1 MTVQSYESSGP
12 QSGQRIWL
20 NEQHF
25 ISVDGEGYIIGTC
38 YEGALGCV
46 LPVQSAT
53 SQLALKLPRLL
64 ADTLRE
70 NAYIAQVVDS
80 ESKVVLRAN
89 EALRG
94 VSGDS
99 EDNGD
104 RDDRSGYLVPV
115 ETYQPDVLRGVR
127 QLSNARDDD
136 PARDEKLA
144 QHGGL
149 LLFSFGKDRNPRVCN
164 VKHERGVLRVTPRGC
179 ESELEGLSDNQ
190 WERLLVTRSNSYYLE
205 LSPKRPAEETIS
217 ALQLRHSTLDN
228 TMSELHWPTFW
239 FGGLPSIL
247 YKWANGTL
255 QEAVS
260 QMRIKGWAVA
270 DHYTLCGRVL
280 QGLNA
285 LHSRRLIH
293 GDIRPANIMHIG
305 SPRIAD
311 NYHVGDYGSFNDPV
325 SAIGS
330 SAPAATGHTTAGG
343 LGRHRAS
350 VFYAQERRAG
360 IERES
365 ADVALILDVKVLDA
379 DRSPE
384 FLVYFSWRSRVA
396 DSTMHKPRSELV
408 DHLRDRWRQALDVS
422 GTIRPA
428 SVDRLRKGDR
438 LRVREF
444 VFTVIDV
451 IDVTEAGAGE
461 ADSQQD
467 PAVAYRCEPRFAH
480 VLHERLT
487 VWPENSFIADCTVIG
502 LPNYVEIRQWS
513 AATDIYSIG
522 ALVLYTVFMSGMR
535 INPRQEPQETEV
547 SGHAETQL
555 AQMLESLSDV
565 PSFPA
570 LWRDLDM
577 FCLNLEHTNNIRH
590 TGEALAKQLVLD
602 QPEPVDLGKL
612 ATQATN
618 TLLRSVPHSW
628 NVLWMFRTSDQKG
641 DRSVNV
647 AHFLLFMHFV
657 MACLHR
663 RSHHVSERH
672 PAPRRDY
679 PFCEDRCVPPDTGGP
694 AERAAARVTLLK
706 GWLALPRFDGF
717 VVLEKDLEKHD
728 RRNDPQL
735 RVAHAQLRNDHEE
748 VKKERDTAVTELA
761 SASGRL
767 ANAQT
772 QVAEQAKLL
781 VNVRSGHDTL
791 LREHDA
797 LKREFDTMKR
807 ACDELRRRAE
817 QLADQ
822 TKLHVNLQREHDTLK
837 REHDTLKRDHD
848 TLRRRTEQLAEQA
861 KLHVNLQRE
870 RDELQGRT
878 KNLGEVTASLEISR
892 AQTQHQVELAQTARL
907 AHEAV
912 QNDLKHSKAAR
923 ERLQEQLVRL
933 EQQLR
938 DEQQIVTRLR
948 GERDAAQ
955 QRLTDRAEQVNRV
968 LVDKFSAAMDEMQKA
983 VGALKSAGMMSPKGE
998 YFKYLEQQLK
1008 FWSDWGRSSPI

>member
-1 MTVQSYESSGP
+1 MSIQSHEASTL

-94 VSGDS
+94 TSSDAM
-99 EDNGD
+99 DGD
-104 RDDRSGYLVPV
+104 RYRDERSGYLIPV
-115 ETYQPDVLRGVR
+115 ETYQSDVLRGIR
-127 QLSNARDDD
+127 QLSNVRDED

-164 VKHERGVLRVTPRGC
+164 VKHERGKLIVTPQGC
-179 ESELEGLSDNQ
+179 ERELKDLSDKQ
-190 WERLLVTRSNSYYLE
+190 WERLLATRSNSYYLE
-205 LSPKRPAEETIS
+205 LPPKHPADDPVA

-247 YKWANGTL
+247 YRWANGTL

-260 QMRIKGWAVA
+260 QMRIRAWTVA
-270 DHYTLCGRVL
+270 DHYSLCRRVL

-330 SAPAATGHTTAGG
+330 SAPVATGHTTAGG

-360 IERES
+360 IEREN
-365 ADVALILDVKVLDA
+365 ADVALILDIKVMDP

-408 DHLRDRWRQALDVS
+408 TRLRERWRQALDVP
-422 GTIRPA
+422 GTIRPG

-444 VFTVIDV
+444 VFTVIEV
-451 IDVTEAGAGE
+451 IDVSEVGAG
-461 ADSQQD
+461 DSDNQQD
-467 PAVAYRCEPRFAH
+467 PAIAYRCEQRFAH

-487 VWPENSFIADCTVIG
+487 VWPEMSCIPDCTVIG

-513 AATDIYSIG
+513 AATDMYSIG
-522 ALVLYTVFMSGMR
+522 ALVLYTVFMGGMR
-535 INPRQEPQETEV
+535 INPRQEPQDTEV

-570 LWRDLDM
+570 LWRDLDT
-577 FCLNLEHTNNIRH
+577 FCHNLEHASSTKH
-590 TGEALAKQLVLD
+590 TGEVLARQLVLD
-602 QPEPVDLGKL
+602 QPEPVDLGKF

-628 NVLWMFRTSDQKG
+628 NVLWMFRTSDKNG

-647 AHFLLFMHFV
+647 AHYLLFMHFV

-663 RSHHVSERH
+663 RSHLVSERH
-672 PAPRRDY
+672 PPPLRDY
-679 PFCEDRCVPPDTGGP
+679 PFCEDRCVPPGTGGP
-694 AERAAARVTLLK
+694 AELAAARITLLK

-748 VKKERDTAVTELA
+748 VKRDRDTAVTELE
-761 SASGRL
+761 STNRL
-767 ANAQT
+767 LAQART
-772 QVAEQAKLL
+772 QVTEQAKLL
-781 VNVRSGHDTL
+781 VN
-791 LREHDA
+791 LRG
-797 LKREFDTMKR
+797 
-807 ACDELRRRAE
+807 
-817 QLADQ
+817 
-822 TKLHVNLQREHDTLK
+822 EHDTLK
-837 REHDTLKRDHD
+837 REHDTFKRECDEIRQRAEH
-848 TLRRRTEQLAEQA
+848 LGEQA
-861 KLHVNLQRE
+861 RLHVNLQRDHDTLKRE
-870 RDELQGRT
+870 VDSLKRENTTLRLQAEQLAEELQGRT
-878 KNLGEVTASLEISR
+878 RHLEDITASLESSR
-892 AQTQHQVELAQTARL
+892 AQTQHHIDLAQASRR
-907 AHEAV
+907 AHETA
-912 QNDLKHSKAAR
+912 QNELKHSTAAR
-923 ERLQEQLVRL
+923 ERLQEQLGRL
-933 EQQLR
+933 GQQLGGEQQLA
-938 DEQQIVTRLR
+938 TRLR
-948 GERDAAQ
+948 DERDAAQ
-955 QRLTDRAEQVNRV
+955 QRLTDRAEQVNRI

-983 VGALKSAGMMSPKGE
+983 VGALKSAGMMSPKGD